1 MGLWPGASSAL
12 WLSLTALVIVVTEE
26 DMVWILAAE
35 VAQLSEL
42 LFAEAHAVVLSLT
55 HPCQGAAA
63 DPRKG
68 LAGQHGFVGNH
79 VLPED

>member
-26 DMVWILAAE
+26 DMVWILAVE

-42 LFAEAHAVVLSLT
+42 LFAEELHACCCLISYTSL
-55 HPCQGAAA
+55 PGSGC
-63 DPRKG
+63 
-68 LAGQHGFVGNH
+68 
-79 VLPED
+79 